1 MHKKWTI
8 AGCLL
13 WIIGLAASIIGMN
26 LQGDS
31 GKWVSIS
38 GNIVFL
44 IGLGITG
51 AIWFKKKKDESE

>member
-1 MHKKWTI
+1 MHKKWMI